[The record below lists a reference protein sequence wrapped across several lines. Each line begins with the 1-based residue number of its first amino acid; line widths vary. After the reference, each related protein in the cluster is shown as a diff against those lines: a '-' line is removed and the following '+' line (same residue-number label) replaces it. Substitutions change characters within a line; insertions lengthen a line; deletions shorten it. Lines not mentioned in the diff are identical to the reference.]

1 MLWNAG
7 QKRISREG
15 RDRLAELF
23 VAARDAAV
31 DVLVTTGQAK
41 PKGKWRRPSYIESET
56 RSETRSETPAISS
69 GPRPERDA
77 MLAQLSA
84 MFPSSVRRAQ

>member
-7 QKRISREG
+7 QKRVSRQG

-23 VAARDAAV
+23 VAARDAAM
-31 DVLVTTGQAK
+31 DVLVSTGQAT
-41 PKGKWRRPSYIESET
+41 PKGTWRRPSYIESEAPQ
-56 RSETRSETPAISS
+56 RPAAKTTAD
-69 GPRPERDA
+69 RDA

-84 MFPSSVRRAQ
+84 AFPNSVRRIQ

>member
-7 QKRISREG
+7 QKRIYREG

-41 PKGKWRRPSYIESET
+41 PKGTWRRPSYIESE
-56 RSETRSETPAISS
+56 A
-69 GPRPERDA
+69 PRPRTTADRDA
-77 MLAQLSA
+77 TLAKIGA
-84 MFPSSVRRAQ
+84 MFPDAVRRIQ